1 MIIPTPEQDL
11 LSSRGQIDKP
21 AMEFLDPGTTTMEQ
35 VLLRFGEPDATL
47 NDQRI
52 FVYHWQVARAYFV
65 IFVPDGAGG
74 PIGKDY
80 LMLLSFDESS
90 RLERFG
96 RVTPGLFETIDKR
109 VRRWIDGEDGDVA
122 APPD

>member
-1 MIIPTPEQDL
+1 
-11 LSSRGQIDKP
+11 
-21 AMEFLDPGTTTMEQ
+21 MEQ

-52 FVYHWQVARAYFV
+52 FVYHWQVAQAYF
-65 IFVPDGAGG
+65 ILFVGDGSGG

-96 RVTPGLFETIDKR
+96 RVTPGLFESIDKR
-109 VRRWIDGEDGDVA
+109 VRRWIDG
-122 APPD
+122 